1 MIKKKLLR
9 ILLEIQK
16 VSEIVPSDFIIKES
30 DVLITVL
37 EQLSFAEQDMRVKM
51 ILPYKL
57 PITIFLF

>member
-1 MIKKKLLR
+1 MIKKKILR

-37 EQLSFAEQDMRVKM
+37 EQLSFAEQDMLVKM
-51 ILPYKL
+51 ILP
-57 PITIFLF
+57 

>member
-1 MIKKKLLR
+1 LDNTTTANDKKKLLR

-37 EQLSFAEQDMRVKM
+37 EQLSFAEQDMLVKM
-51 ILPYKL
+51 ILP
-57 PITIFLF
+57 

>member
-1 MIKKKLLR
+1 MDNTTTSNDKKKLLR

-37 EQLSFAEQDMRVKM
+37 EQLSFAEQDMLVKM
-51 ILPYKL
+51 ILP
-57 PITIFLF
+57 

>member
-1 MIKKKLLR
+1 MDNTTTANDKKKLLR

-37 EQLSFAEQDMRVKM
+37 EQLSFAEQDMLVKM
-51 ILPYKL
+51 ILP
-57 PITIFLF
+57 

>member
-1 MIKKKLLR
+1 LDNTTTANDKKKLLR

-37 EQLSFAEQDMRVKM
+37 EQLSFAEQDMLVKM
-51 ILPYKL
+51 ILH
-57 PITIFLF
+57 